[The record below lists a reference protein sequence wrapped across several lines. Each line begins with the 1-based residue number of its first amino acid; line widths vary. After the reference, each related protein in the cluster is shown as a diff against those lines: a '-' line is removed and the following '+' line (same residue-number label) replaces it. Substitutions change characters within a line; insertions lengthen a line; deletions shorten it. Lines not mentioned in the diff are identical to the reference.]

1 MGPGILVSR
10 DTWDYP
16 GMSLVR
22 VTDYTAWVLDTWD
35 YPGMSLVRVTDYTA
49 WVLEYLYPGILGT
62 ILGCP

>member
-1 MGPGILVSR
+1 MSLVRMADYSIVILVSR
-10 DTWDYP
+10 
-16 GMSLVR
+16 
-22 VTDYTAWVLDTWD
+22 DTWD

>member
-1 MGPGILVSR
+1 MTLVRVTVYSMGPGILVSR

-22 VTDYTAWVLDTWD
+22 VTDYTAWVL
-35 YPGMSLVRVTDYTA
+35 
-49 WVLEYLYPGILGT
+49 EYLYPGILET